1 MKNKEQK
8 MQQLNRLLHRGVIKN
23 ERDFMLFYGFCDN
36 MLTSHKAPHT
46 VIMEIHLF
54 EGYCQLE
61 VKVNP
66 FCKYSSS
73 FKAFYEHSN
82 NLTIFF
88 YNYYD
93 QPVCSYEVLQN
104 RYMITAKPRLEKRF
118 VGEIMTIEELDKY
131 CRNKEHWE
139 SGKTFADFLREGA
152 IPYEGYII
160 KDKRVGE
167 SLIHFNVLEDYAPIE
182 NPEEYIRLKDVH
194 VQITEVEIRG

>member
-1 MKNKEQK
+1 MDTKEQK
-8 MQQLNRLLHRGVIKN
+8 LLKLNRLLHRGVIKN

-93 QPVCSYEVLQN
+93 QPVCFGLWDIPS
-104 RYMITAKPRLEKRF
+104 RAKFIKQQEPMRF
-118 VGEIMTIEELDKY
+118 TCTG
-131 CRNKEHWE
+131 
-139 SGKTFADFLREGA
+139 
-152 IPYEGYII
+152 
-160 KDKRVGE
+160 
-167 SLIHFNVLEDYAPIE
+167 SLLVFRFSFILT
-182 NPEEYIRLKDVH
+182 YIRILKS
-194 VQITEVEIRG
+194 